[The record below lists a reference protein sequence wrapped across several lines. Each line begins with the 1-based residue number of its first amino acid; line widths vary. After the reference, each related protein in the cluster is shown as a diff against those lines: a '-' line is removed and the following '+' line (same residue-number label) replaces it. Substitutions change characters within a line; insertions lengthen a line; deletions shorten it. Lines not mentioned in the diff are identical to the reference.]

1 MVKDFMTMNWGYL
14 PPTSRPY
21 PASPK
26 VNAFIGPSGH
36 GKTTIWDGLRLVLG
50 DTTFENHRNIIDYVH
65 PNSTWAIIRVAF
77 HNLPVNG
84 NRPFER
90 FGYKEDQVVVCCR
103 CLKNADGRWGKEYY
117 IFDGEFIDLSSLA
130 ENSKAYK
137 QRLKIQE
144 DFRDI
149 LEQCLGITKAFR
161 RLMAMNPETVRE
173 MISLSPNQLFQ
184 KIYELKGIKEIQDR
198 YKDAKKLL
206 DEQRL
211 ACDSTEKEVISAT
224 TRYEELKAKAELY
237 AVYSTNIKHRD
248 AFDIRI
254 DKLAYYETVKA
265 IDEIK
270 KETEVAE
277 AKVKKEQDVLLKLE
291 AEIAQAD
298 KSLLD
303 IEAAIETMTSIFNE
317 INDRYIE
324 KSTTCQQQEE
334 LLRSL
339 NTDVEK
345 LALIKLADIDELRQ
359 IHTVAMEELHD
370 AEFEHRQSE
379 QRFKMHLSEY
389 TRLSDNKHIYPHFVP
404 TFRSALNDAGIDYLM
419 MADSISVKPKYK
431 EWQRA
436 IEAYLG
442 NERYRIIVSN
452 GYLQA
457 KKLQEHHRYTA
468 RLSQPKNAKLSSQIS
483 SIDAPSILSVLDIT
497 HPEKVGGY
505 LIGLDKIY
513 LVNSVEEG
521 HELQKKG
528 LISIT
533 KKGLLQD
540 NDGSVFRDP
549 HTLCCGRL
557 ALETEKQ
564 RVSSLME
571 NEKIKT
577 CQLQATVN
585 ECRSQ
590 VENLAEDIQA
600 QEMLAQLPEYI
611 AKQEA
616 CERELLA
623 FTEQR
628 GVILVDR
635 NNAETERKELYKKHS
650 EIKFSQG
657 SNNKSLQS
665 SNDKIE
671 ELMNYIKR
679 FSRELVSSQSRL
691 DMVTEKLIKDRG
703 LSQDDIDFIFKDVQG
718 KDYIKDDG
726 ELYTS
731 AELKLKRDGLNKEI
745 EIFEAAYKDIDDKIT
760 LLVKTQEGQIEIL
773 INRLQIVKETRVECE
788 QECNDCLFEL
798 KNHVRTA
805 IKEYISEFETLADLL
820 RAKTKGKLE
829 EIAEDPDF
837 WELHMEI
844 GFPGKELSPVNG
856 PKLSSGERA
865 CCSLMLL
872 LAAVSNMKEGRHIPV
887 MFLDEPRSRLDDARG
902 NEIGQLLQVTD
913 VQYFITHQQG
923 ESLKSVDWI
932 NHGFTCIL
940 RETDKKFA
948 PPMIYKK
955 MRES

>member
-1 MVKDFMTMNWGYL
+1 MTMNWGYL

-21 PASPK
+21 PASSK

-50 DTTFENHRNIIDYVH
+50 DTTFENRRNIIDYVH

-90 FGYKEDQVVVCCR
+90 FGYKEDQIVVCCR
-103 CLKNADGRWGKEYY
+103 CFKNADGRWGKEYY
-117 IFDGEFIDLSSLA
+117 IFDGEFTDLSSLA

-137 QRLKIQE
+137 QRQKSQD

-211 ACDSTEKEVISAT
+211 ACDTTEKEVILAT
-224 TRYEELKAKAELY
+224 TRYEELKIKAGLY
-237 AVYSTNIKHRD
+237 ATYVTNVRHRD
-248 AFDIRI
+248 ALDIKI
-254 DKLAYYETVKA
+254 DKLAYHET
-265 IDEIK
+265 INTIEEIK
-270 KETEVAE
+270 KEAE
-277 AKVKKEQDVLLKLE
+277 GAEGKAKNEQDVLLKIE
-291 AEIAQAD
+291 AEIRQTE
-298 KSLLD
+298 KSLLEIDSD
-303 IEAAIETMTSIFNE
+303 IGEISSTFNE
-317 INDRYIE
+317 INEQYIN
-324 KSTTCQQQEE
+324 KSTAWQEQDK

-339 NTDVEK
+339 MVDIEK
-345 LALIKLADIDELRQ
+345 LVLIKPTNIDELRQ
-359 IHTVAMEELHD
+359 LHILAMAESHD
-370 AEFEHRQSE
+370 AEIEHRQSE
-379 QRFKMHLSEY
+379 QRFKIHQSEY

-404 TFRSALNDAGIDYLM
+404 PFRSALNDASIDYLM
-419 MADSISVKPKYK
+419 LADSISVKSEYK
-431 EWQRA
+431 EWQQA

-457 KKLQEHHRYTA
+457 KRLQEQHRYTA
-468 RLSQPKNAKLSSQIS
+468 RLSQPKNAKLRPKIS
-483 SIDAPSILSVLDIT
+483 SIGAPSILSVLDIT
-497 HPEKVGGY
+497 HPEMVGGY
-505 LIGLDKIY
+505 LVGLDNIY
-513 LVNSVEEG
+513 LVNSVEDG

-533 KKGLLQD
+533 RKGLLQD

-549 HTLCCGRL
+549 RTLCCGRL

-564 RVSSLME
+564 RVFSLME
-571 NEKIKT
+571 NEKAKT
-577 CQLQATVN
+577 CQLQAMVN
-585 ECRSQ
+585 ECRLQ
-590 VENLAEDIQA
+590 VGKLEEDIHK
-600 QEMLAQLPEYI
+600 QELLAQLPEYI

-616 CERELLA
+616 SERAITIL
-623 FTEQR
+623 TEQR
-628 GVILVDR
+628 EKILIER
-635 NNAETERKELYKKHS
+635 NNADTERNKLHDKHS
-650 EIKFSQG
+650 ELKFSLG
-657 SNNKSLQS
+657 SNNASFRS
-665 SNDKIE
+665 SNDRIAE
-671 ELMNYIKR
+671 FMQSIKK
-679 FSRELVSSQSRL
+679 FSRELISSLERL
-691 DMVTEKLIKDRG
+691 EMVKEKLIKDRG
-703 LSQDDIDFIFKDVQG
+703 LSQEDIDFIFKDVQG
-718 KDYIKDDG
+718 KEYIRDDG

-731 AELKLKRDGLNKEI
+731 LELKPKRDGLNRDI
-745 EIFEAAYKDIDDKIT
+745 DVFEAAYRDIDDKIT
-760 LLVKTQEGQIEIL
+760 LLVKTQEGQIGIL
-773 INRLQIVKETRVECE
+773 TNRLQIVKAMRVECE

-820 RAKTKGKLE
+820 RARAKGKLE
-829 EIAEDPDF
+829 EVAEDPDF

-844 GFPGKELSPVNG
+844 GFPGKDLSPVNG
-856 PKLSSGERA
+856 PKPSSGERA

-872 LAAVSNMKEGRHIPV
+872 LAAVSNRKEGQHIPV

-940 RETDKKFA
+940 RETDKIFA

-955 MRES
+955 MREN